1 MITNEKSVKRL
12 PKLRMGKKTR
22 GKMCAKCSYQ
32 NLNKHGITKP
42 DDFLP
47 PLKDVQRPET
57 KANDRAKHQKLL
69 ESAKNT
75 LANTTDD

>member
-1 MITNEKSVKRL
+1 MLCMCGSMCGWSWYNQMKLTLQKKYVRDDERLTLEQMITNEKSVKRL

-42 DDFLP
+42 DD
-47 PLKDVQRPET
+47 
-57 KANDRAKHQKLL
+57 
-69 ESAKNT
+69 
-75 LANTTDD
+75 